1 LFFESDLKQRF
12 NLALASGNIDVAF
25 DAAKELKQ
33 KDNFLR
39 LAQTAML
46 LGNYD
51 VVEKSYQIIK
61 QFDKLNFFYAY
72 TGSHAKLK
80 KMMVVAQSVNDP
92 MLRFNTSCLTGDIE

>member
-39 LAQTAML
+39 LAQSAML

-61 QFDKLNFFYAY
+61 QFDKLNFFYAH

-80 KMMVVAQSVNDP
+80 KMMVVA
-92 MLRFNTSCLTGDIE
+92 